1 MVQSPPLDGG
11 AAYSV
16 LAAFRHRAEQPVQAP
31 VQAVQNPCQLALVGI
46 ALLARLLQLVGQVQR
61 GQHCQP
67 VQRDHAVAAA
77 DLAHAR
83 IQHAGGGPEA
93 VALVRSYTDGVVAIE
108 DAYFDRLG
116 AHVCCSSDRSRA
128 IIASTRERACSFFSS
143 SCARSPISC
152 SCCWRRLRFSSARR
166 WQRSASA
173 SIRAARA
180 RRRALAS
187 VAGSMTATI
196 GSARRAGQAAWPAPG
211 PRAVKR
217 PGQPAGGRAQTAR
230 WYTCPPLPDPAWTC
244 RNCPPPKRS
253 PPPAASSAWPRR
265 PRNYT
270 APCAAG
276 WPAAVPTCRTGPPG

>member
-1 MVQSPPLDGG
+1 CN
-11 AAYSV
+11 AHSV
-16 LAAFRHRAEQPVQAP
+16 LWAAHGRAEQAVQAL
-31 VQAVQNPCQLALVGI
+31 VQAVQYACQLALACV
-46 ALLARLLQLVGQVQR
+46 AFLARLLQFVRQVQG
-61 GQHCQP
+61 GQHRQP
-67 VQRDHAVAAA
+67 VQRNHAVAAA

-83 IQHAGGGPEA
+83 IQHACGGAQA
-93 VALVRSYTDGVVAIE
+93 VALLRCDAHGVLAVQ

-253 PPPAASSAWPRR
+253 P
-265 PRNYT
+265 
-270 APCAAG
+270 
-276 WPAAVPTCRTGPPG
+276 